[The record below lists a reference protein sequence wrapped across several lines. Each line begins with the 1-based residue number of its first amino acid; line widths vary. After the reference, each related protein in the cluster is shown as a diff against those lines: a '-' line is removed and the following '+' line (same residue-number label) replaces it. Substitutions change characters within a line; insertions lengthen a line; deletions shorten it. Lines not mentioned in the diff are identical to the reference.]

1 MGIYVKESRFEEEI
15 AQLRKE
21 IKQTKFNLS
30 EDISDIVEYGKL
42 TEQKPKGIRAEIRS
56 YIRIGI
62 LIFMLLALGYAIFRF
77 LPIIKSTVATLG

>member
-1 MGIYVKESRFEEEI
+1 MGLYVKESRFNEEI
-15 AQLRKE
+15 AQIRKE

-42 TEQKPKGIRAEIRS
+42 TEEKPKGIRAEIRH

-62 LIFMLLALGYAIFRF
+62 LILMALGLAYAIFRF
-77 LPIIKSTVATLG
+77 FPIIKGTVATLT